1 MAKKRKEIFP
11 YSFEQGP
18 IRPPA
23 EANSL
28 LLRLTRNCSW
38 NHCTFCP
45 LYKDEKFS
53 IRDPEHVFRDIDTAY
68 NIVTKIKNEAGEG
81 GQLTQAIV
89 NTVVSTIE
97 PGDRPLLNAVLH
109 WYSAGMKS
117 IFFQDA
123 NSLVLKPENLIE
135 ILERLKGCFPEV
147 DRITSFGRTQT
158 ILNISDDNLKK
169 YADLGLNRIHAGLET
184 GSDKLLE
191 LVKKGC
197 TKEMHIRAGQKVK
210 KAGIELSECVLL
222 GLGGKTLSEEHA
234 IETADA
240 VNQINPP
247 IIRFLTL
254 AAPVGAELF
263 QGNSAETYIP
273 STDLNIAREI
283 KLFVENLSGVTSYI
297 ESNNILNLLQEVE
310 GTMPD
315 SKEKML
321 DAIDTFINL
330 PDETRM
336 LFQAGKRL
344 QIFSG
349 LPDLN
354 DASRL
359 TMAREACRKYGVN
372 QDNADDIIR
381 EMIQSYMS

>member
-53 IRDPEHVFRDIDTAY
+53 IRDPEHVFRDIDIAY
-68 NIVTKIKNEAGEG
+68 NIVAKIKNEAGEG
-81 GQLTQAIV
+81 GRLTQAIV
-89 NTVVSTIE
+89 NTIASTIE

-123 NSLVLKPENLIE
+123 NSLVLKPESLIK
-135 ILERLKGCFPEV
+135 ILERLKECFPEV
-147 DRITSFGRTQT
+147 DRITTFGRTQT
-158 ILNISDDNLKK
+158 ILNISDTNLKR
-169 YADLGLNRIHAGLET
+169 YAELGLNRIHAGLET
-184 GSDKLLE
+184 GSDKLLG
-191 LVKKGC
+191 LVRKGC
-197 TKEMHIRAGQKVK
+197 TKEMHVRAGHKVK

-222 GLGGKTLSEEHA
+222 GLGGKTLAREHA

-254 AAPVGAELF
+254 AAPRGAELF
-263 QGNSAETYIP
+263 QNDSTEGYIP
-273 STDLNIAREI
+273 STDLDIAYET
-283 KLFVENLSGVTSYI
+283 KLFIESLDDVTSYI

-321 DAIDTFINL
+321 EALDTFINL

-336 LFQAGKRL
+336 LFQTGKRL

-349 LPDLN
+349 LSDLN
-354 DASRL
+354 DSNRL
-359 TMAREACRKYGVN
+359 TMAREACRKYGVTKE
-372 QDNADDIIR
+372 NADDIIR